1 MGSDTAVHN
10 NAQVHALHLSTYPQG
25 YTTPH
30 ETNAPAHPR
39 RHGEPDGHEL
49 PRWTRLAHERG
60 ATRIIKPPKRSGADF
75 ADCKSWSEGK
85 DCDAILTQVMAARS
99 ALNQAALQVI
109 GHSMRSCLKE
119 GAKERDDIVEEA
131 IALFMKYSGGSA

>member
-1 MGSDTAVHN
+1 MDTTSEMD
-10 NAQVHALHLSTYPQG
+10 ALAMS
-25 YTTPH
+25 
-30 ETNAPAHPR
+30 E
-39 RHGEPDGHEL
+39 
-49 PRWTRLAHERG
+49 ERQ
-60 ATRIIKPPKRSGADF
+60 RIINRLKRLEGQIRGLQSMVE
-75 ADCKSWSEGK
+75 SGK

-119 GAKERDDIVEEA
+119 GTKERDDIVEEA

>member
-1 MGSDTAVHN
+1 
-10 NAQVHALHLSTYPQG
+10 
-25 YTTPH
+25 
-30 ETNAPAHPR
+30 
-39 RHGEPDGHEL
+39 
-49 PRWTRLAHERG
+49 
-60 ATRIIKPPKRSGADF
+60 
-75 ADCKSWSEGK
+75 
-85 DCDAILTQVMAARS
+85 MAARS